1 MLEFWPLEFLGRLHP
16 LVVHFPIALL
26 FVALAMECA
35 TLAGRRHNLRDG
47 ITWVVGI
54 GAASAV
60 VAAAFGWLLF
70 DGGAYSGQIASVHK
84 WMGLW
89 TAALAGVTAVLHA
102 IARRRKGRMLW
113 TGYRLA
119 LVATCIVLAGAGHF
133 GASLTHGEDYLSG
146 ALPGRG
152 EDGDTAAMLDEFGA
166 VPAGQHTRQELDQL
180 NLEVRALFAH
190 RCYRCHSAEKQE
202 AGLALDTELGVRT
215 GGESGPILVA
225 GHAADSEIIRRIEL
239 PRGHDDAMPKKGQA
253 LSRAESDLIR
263 LWIDLGA
270 HWADEESRVFPQAP
284 LVLERPV
291 LPAADAEGSHPLDRF
306 VNTYFAENGIRR
318 PEVVSDRVFVR
329 RAYLDAV
336 GLLPTPAQIDEFLR
350 RPEAD
355 KRVRLVGDLLA
366 DSHRYAQH
374 WLSFWNDLLRN
385 DYSGT
390 GYITGGRRQI
400 TTWLYEAL
408 VSNRSYDEM
417 VRQLLSPR
425 PASDGFIRGIQ
436 WRGAF
441 NNSQRVEMQAAQ
453 NVSQSLLGMNLK
465 CASCH
470 DSFVSNLTL
479 DQAYG
484 FATVFADSA
493 MEVFRCDR
501 PTGRMSQPSFL
512 FGELGVITAGTV
524 DERLAELAQ
533 IVVQPANG
541 RLYRTIANR
550 LWDRL
555 LGYGLVMPVD
565 EMDRE
570 PWNAE
575 LLDYLAADFRDTGA
589 DLKRLIALIMT
600 SDAYQLPSVSA
611 ASEAREPGFVF
622 RGPRRRSL
630 SAEQF
635 ADALSQTLGPAY
647 HGLAFDP
654 EGEDLE
660 ANWIWHRERE
670 VERDILP
677 RPGVRYFRYDF
688 ELEQPAD
695 SIAEARM
702 LVAADD
708 SADIYLNGEF
718 LAGSVNYRQVR
729 RLDVQ
734 GALANGKN
742 MLAARGENSGRMPNP
757 AGLLLSLRLTYKDGG
772 RQWVFSSTE
781 WRTVDEADDNSWMV
795 APYKDSTWQPARS
808 HGGFDRN
815 YWGRLADFRYDPR
828 TVPMP
833 FVRASLVTQDPFLRA
848 LGRPSRE
855 NVVTRRASQSALLQS
870 LELTNGDFLADLLQR
885 GGAAWLASY
894 GSDSEALVRRLYA
907 TVFGRQPGRREL
919 RTARRALG
927 ETPST
932 ESVADLLWA
941 MFLSPEF
948 RYIH

>member
-1 MLEFWPLEFLGRLHP
+1 MLEFWPFELLGRLHP

-26 FVALAMECA
+26 VVALAMECA
-35 TLAGRRHNLRDG
+35 TLAGRRRHLREG
-47 ITWVVGI
+47 ITWVVSI
-54 GAASAV
+54 GAASAI
-60 VAAAFGWLLF
+60 VAAVFGWLLF
-70 DGGAYSGQIASVHK
+70 EGGAYSGQTAAVHK
-84 WMGLW
+84 WLGFS
-89 TAALAGVTAVLHA
+89 TAALAGATAALHTL
-102 IARRRKGRMLW
+102 ARRRNRKSLW

-119 LVATCIVLAGAGHF
+119 LVGTCLVLAGAGHL
-133 GASLTHGEDYLSG
+133 GASLTHGPDYLSG

-152 EDGDTAAMLDEFGA
+152 DTAAMIDEFA
-166 VPAGQHTRQELDQL
+166 SVPAGQHTRQELDRL

-190 RCYRCHSAEKQE
+190 SCYRCHGAEKQE
-202 AGLALDTELGVRT
+202 AGLALDSETGVRT

-225 GHAADSEIIRRIEL
+225 GRAGESEIIRRIEL
-239 PRGHDDAMPKKGQA
+239 PRGHDDAMPQKGQA
-253 LSRAESDLIR
+253 LTRAEVDLIR

-270 HWADEESRVFPQAP
+270 HWADESMRVFPQAP
-284 LVLERPV
+284 LALERPSMP
-291 LPAADAEGSHPLDRF
+291 PAWSGGAHPVDRF
-306 VNTYFAENGIRR
+306 VNAYFAANEIRR
-318 PEVVSDRVFVR
+318 PEVVGDRVFVR
-329 RAYLDAV
+329 RAYLDAI

-355 KRVRLVGDLLA
+355 KRAQLVGELLA
-366 DSHRYAQH
+366 DSHNYAQH

-400 TTWLYEAL
+400 TPWLYKAL
-408 VSNRSYDEM
+408 VSNRSYDQM
-417 VRQLLSPR
+417 VRQLLSPT

-484 FATVFADSA
+484 FATVFADSV
-493 MEVFRCDR
+493 MEIFRCDR

-512 FGELGVITAGTV
+512 FDELGVIRAGTV
-524 DERLAELAQ
+524 EERLAELAD

-541 RLYRTIANR
+541 RLYRTMANR

-565 EMDRE
+565 EMDNE

-575 LLDYLAADFRDTGA
+575 LLDFLAAEFRDSGA
-589 DLKRLIALIMT
+589 DLKRLISLIMT
-600 SDAYQLPSVSA
+600 SEAYQLPSVPA
-611 ASEAREPGFVF
+611 ASEAGEQGFVF
-622 RGPRRRSL
+622 RGPERRSL

-654 EGEDLE
+654 EAEELG
-660 ANWIWHRERE
+660 AVWIWHRERE
-670 VERDILP
+670 VDRDILP
-677 RPGVRYFRYDF
+677 RPGVRHFRYDF
-688 ELEQPAD
+688 EMEQSAA
-695 SIAEARM
+695 SVAEARM

-708 SADIYLNGEF
+708 AADLYLNGTL
-718 LAGSVNYRQVR
+718 LAGSVGYRQTK
-729 RLDVQ
+729 RLDVHD
-734 GALANGKN
+734 ALADGTNK
-742 MLAARGENSGRMPNP
+742 LAVRGENTGRMPNP
-757 AGLLLSLRLTYKDGG
+757 AGLLLSLRITYEDSS
-772 RQWVFSSTE
+772 RQWVFTNTD
-781 WRTVDEADDNSWMV
+781 WHTADEAEDHAWTV
-795 APYKDSTWQPARS
+795 AQFEDSTWLPARS
-808 HGGFDRN
+808 HGGIDRN
-815 YWGRLADFRYDPR
+815 YWGRLADFRYNPR
-828 TVPMP
+828 EVPMS
-833 FVRASLVTQDPFLRA
+833 FVRASLVAQDPFLRA

-855 NVVTRRASQSALLQS
+855 NVVTRRAGQSALLQS
-870 LELTNGDFLADLLQR
+870 LELTNGEFLSVQLER
-885 GGAAWLASY
+885 GGAAWLASR
-894 GSDSEALVRRLYA
+894 GSGTETLVRRLYE
-907 TVFGRQPGRREL
+907 TILGRPPSRREM
-919 RTARRALG
+919 RAARRALG
-927 ETPST
+927 PAPSK